1 MNREFK
7 FYASEELNMVSRR
20 RASGLRRIADRINS
34 DKDLIEEAKEANRK
48 LAESVSAVLANKEN
62 AIFSG
67 AMIIDTIGKNPRYV
81 YIKNTELGDVE
92 IDLLSRTFRILD
104 A

>member
-1 MNREFK
+1 MKREFK
-7 FYASEELNMVSRR
+7 IYAEEDMSMVSRS
-20 RASGLRRIADRINS
+20 RASALRRIADRINS

-48 LAESVSAVLANKEN
+48 LAESVSRVLANEEN

-92 IDLLSRTFRILD
+92 IDLLSRTFRVLE